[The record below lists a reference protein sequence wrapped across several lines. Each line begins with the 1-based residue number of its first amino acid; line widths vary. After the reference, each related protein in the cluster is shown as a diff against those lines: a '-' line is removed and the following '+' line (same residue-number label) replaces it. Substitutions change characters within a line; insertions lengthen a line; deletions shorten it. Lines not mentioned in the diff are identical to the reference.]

1 MAIRLSGLVSGM
13 DTDSIVSELVSAY
26 STKKDSY
33 VKAQTKLEWKQD
45 AWKEL
50 NTKIYKLYSK
60 TVSDMRY
67 SAAYKTK
74 TTTVSDTTKAT
85 VTAGSSTTNGT
96 QTLSITQLAKSGYL
110 TGAELTG
117 TSDYTSNTKLSE
129 LGITAA
135 STSFSIT
142 AGTSGTPQSIE
153 IGADSTIGDVVTK
166 LKAAG
171 VNASFDAT
179 NQRFFVSS
187 KKSGEANDFTI
198 SASDAT
204 GTAALASLGLTTGA
218 TKVAAQDAEIY
229 LNGAQYTSSSNA
241 FTVNGLTITATEE
254 TGYNTDGSRKEI
266 SINTADDTESVYKS
280 IKNFFT
286 EYNTLVNEMDSLY
299 NASSSKG
306 YEPLTD
312 DEKESMTD
320 SQIENWEEK
329 IKDSLL
335 RRDSTLDSVSS
346 AMKSA
351 MMKSYTV
358 NGETYSLSSFGISTL
373 SYFTAAENEKNAYHI
388 DGNSDDS
395 STSANKDKLK
405 TALATDPDA
414 VASFFTQLTTGLYN
428 AMDAKMKGTTLNSAY
443 TVYNDKQMKQ
453 EYSEYDDLIEKW
465 EDKVKDMEDYYYSKF
480 SAMETAM
487 SKLQSSTSSLS
498 SLLGS

>member
-26 STKKDSY
+26 STKKDNY

-45 AWKEL
+45 KWKEL
-50 NTKIYKLYSK
+50 NTKIYNLYSK

-74 TTTVSDTTKAT
+74 TTTVSDTTKAS

-96 QTLSITQLAKSGYL
+96 QTLSVTQLAKAGYL

-117 TSDYTSNTKLSE
+117 ASDYTSSTKLSE
-129 LGITAA
+129 LGISATA
-135 STSFSIT
+135 TSFSIT
-142 AGTSGTPQSIE
+142 VGTSGTPQNID

-171 VNASFDAT
+171 VNASFDEK

-187 KKSGEANDFTI
+187 KKSGEANDFTL

-204 GTAALASLGLTTGA
+204 GTAALASLGLTTGS
-218 TKVAAQDAEIY
+218 TKVAAQDAEVY
-229 LNGAQYTSSSNA
+229 LNGALYTSESNA
-241 FTVNGLTITATEE
+241 ITVNGLTITAKEE

-266 SINTADDTESVYKS
+266 SINTSDDTQS
-280 IKNFFT
+280 IYDNIKKFFK

-299 NASSSKG
+299 NATSAKS
-306 YEPLTD
+306 YQPLTD
-312 DEKESMTD
+312 EEKETMTD
-320 SQIENWEEK
+320 DQIEKWEDK

-346 AMKSA
+346 AMTSA

-358 NGETYSLSSFGISTL
+358 NGESYSLSSFGINTL
-373 SYFTAAENEKNAYHI
+373 AYFTSAENEKNAYHI
-388 DGNSDDS
+388 DGDSDDS
-395 STSANKDKLK
+395 STSAKKDKLM
-405 TALATDPDA
+405 TALATDPDT
-414 VASFFTQLTTGLYN
+414 VASFFSQLTTGLYN

-453 EYSEYDDLIEKW
+453 EYQEYDDLIEKW
-465 EDKVKDMEDYYYSKF
+465 EDKVKDMENYYYSKF